1 MNRGVDEVVG
11 GWELDPFIYLGTGTP
26 VDLTV
31 SSQGGVFSRPDV
43 VGDPHFGTTKRDGV
57 VTLFNASAFAI
68 PPTNAQGIYYRPGTV
83 SRNEFYGPGYD
94 SVDLALHKVFSIGE
108 RVKPDFR
115 VQAYNLFNHPQF
127 QGAKDTNISD
137 YLVGGTPIGFGDV
150 GTSLRQASER
160 ELEMA
165 LRVTF

>member
-1 MNRGVDEVVG
+1 
-11 GWELDPFIYLGTGTP
+11 
-26 VDLTV
+26 
-31 SSQGGVFSRPDV
+31 
-43 VGDPHFGTTKRDGV
+43 
-57 VTLFNASAFAI
+57 
-68 PPTNAQGIYYRPGTV
+68 
-83 SRNEFYGPGYD
+83 
-94 SVDLALHKVFSIGE
+94 
-108 RVKPDFR
+108 VKPDFR

-137 YLVGGTPIGFGDV
+137 YLVSGTPSGFGLV